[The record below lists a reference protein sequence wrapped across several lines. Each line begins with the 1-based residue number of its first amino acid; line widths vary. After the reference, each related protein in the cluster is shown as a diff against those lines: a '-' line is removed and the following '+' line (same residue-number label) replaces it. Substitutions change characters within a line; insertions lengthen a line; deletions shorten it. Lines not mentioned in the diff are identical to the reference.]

1 MNVHEAKLA
10 TLMAFTQEMQ
20 DGDPLFR
27 QGDAGSELFVILN
40 GSVRVYLEG
49 KQGETTLAILE
60 TGTSLGEM
68 ALFRNTPRSASA
80 AAVGPTKLLVINWE
94 GLVKL
99 QQRFPEIAA
108 LLFLNL
114 ARTLALNLN
123 GTYARLIKQNRS
135 QGQVAIAVEKTVGEI
150 NQKHLK
156 VLKHYGHHTTLA
168 VGRPLFDFKNPNKGL
183 GLVLSGRM
191 QVQSAN
197 PAAPAVLAERGP
209 LEFVGDGALLP
220 SGVAPVMVSVSAAEV
235 EVLRFRARE
244 FFKLVKE
251 HPHTAAHL
259 AQHLVQQLSDVQ
271 DAANSRLQAGGG

>member
-1 MNVHEAKLA
+1 
-10 TLMAFTQEMQ
+10 
-20 DGDPLFR
+20 
-27 QGDAGSELFVILN
+27 
-40 GSVRVYLEG
+40 
-49 KQGETTLAILE
+49 
-60 TGTSLGEM
+60 
-68 ALFRNTPRSASA
+68 
-80 AAVGPTKLLVINWE
+80 
-94 GLVKL
+94 
-99 QQRFPEIAA
+99 
-108 LLFLNL
+108 
-114 ARTLALNLN
+114 
-123 GTYARLIKQNRS
+123 
-135 QGQVAIAVEKTVGEI
+135 
-150 NQKHLK
+150 
-156 VLKHYGHHTTLA
+156 

-220 SGVAPVMVSVSAAEV
+220 SGVAPVMFSVSAAEV
-235 EVLRFRARE
+235 EVLRFRASE